1 MDTRFH
7 NFTQTIRDVERAEHT
22 QQRFSKE
29 VTGRGNTQNLV
40 SVAGSKPEGIKQI
53 KQTYAKPVS
62 FSGETPLGAERGR
75 HIAASAD
82 APKSKKND
90 GLKKTFPKV
99 FTDRIERPPD
109 NLFSTKAAQSLGPW
123 QNKDQTPVSMSVPPI
138 RLPGQKLFPMN
149 KQETVASWRKLMSQH
164 GAQTMGIGSVPSAE
178 KSGLAPAP
186 PLAPPPPAPPLPPVA
201 APAPRAPTPPPKTKV
216 HVSKKPSPVPAPPL
230 PPVPP
235 GDVRTFRK
243 ASDDELND
251 HLKRLDP
258 LGTTPMDDAVRMFIE
273 DELKTRAGF
282 PALSSPVKR
291 KSGRKTKK

>member
-7 NFTQTIRDVERAEHT
+7 NFTQTIRDVKRAEHT

-201 APAPRAPTPPPKTKV
+201 APAPAPAKTK
-216 HVSKKPSPVPAPPL
+216 SK
-230 PPVPP
+230 
-235 GDVRTFRK
+235 
-243 ASDDELND
+243 
-251 HLKRLDP
+251 
-258 LGTTPMDDAVRMFIE
+258 
-273 DELKTRAGF
+273 
-282 PALSSPVKR
+282 
-291 KSGRKTKK
+291 